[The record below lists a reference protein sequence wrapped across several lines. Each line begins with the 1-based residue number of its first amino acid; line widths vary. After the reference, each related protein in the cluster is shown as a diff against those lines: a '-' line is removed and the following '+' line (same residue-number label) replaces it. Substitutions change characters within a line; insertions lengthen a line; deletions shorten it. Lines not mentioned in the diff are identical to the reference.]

1 MNTKVF
7 YEVHLNTIS
16 LMGLYC
22 QMIEVGLRRLGRVG
36 VYSKICLC
44 TFAAVLEEDIC
55 ALPKRELFDLMCFE
69 IASSQYAN
77 KNPRQN
83 FVCVGLNYYLCASYQ
98 PAGIEDIRQG

>member
-1 MNTKVF
+1 M
-7 YEVHLNTIS
+7 
-16 LMGLYC
+16 
-22 QMIEVGLRRLGRVG
+22 GLRRLGRVG
-36 VYSKICLC
+36 VCSKNGLC

-69 IASSQYAN
+69 IESSQHAN

-98 PAGIEDIRQG
+98 PAGLEDIRQGLEDVQPLQG